1 MSEKIIV
8 TGVNGFVGEHVVDT
22 FKEDGFE
29 VVGIGSDNTPNE
41 KVAHKLDTY
50 VSCNYSSRW
59 LVCCKSII

>member
-29 VVGIGSDNTPNE
+29 VVGIGSDNSPNE

-50 VSCNYSSRW
+50 V
-59 LVCCKSII
+59 